1 MCRAWI
7 PCDCIHCPLK
17 QKGPLN
23 DQRPFVKLDFRSYD
37 NPHTICQNLPETA
50 VTPAEA
56 EEGQREKLETCIPA
70 ARESLEM
77 HCVA

>member
-1 MCRAWI
+1 MNRDNWE
-7 PCDCIHCPLK
+7 K
-17 QKGPLN
+17 QKGPLISP
-23 DQRPFVKLDFRSYD
+23 RPFVTHNFRSYD

-50 VTPAEA
+50 VTPAKA